1 MLTSIEI
8 KNFRGIRAMAET
20 KLKRLNVFLGPNNCG
35 KTSVLESLFLLIGM
49 SNPDLLFKIHSFRDL
64 ILTDENDLSY
74 IFHNLDLQTLPF
86 IRAKSNTGHADRS
99 LEIKPIS
106 STSASYVKEKSM
118 VQRVVPSSSA
128 ESALSGLDF
137 AFRTVTKGRT
147 DNQHSFVHHVGEGRF
162 NLQINK
168 SYRENILGIFVNSR
182 SVSVSFYDRLEKL
195 IVEKKKQLLI
205 PIFQTVDSRI
215 QDLSLGRNGMVFID
229 VGASKLLPINVIGD
243 GIRKV
248 GSILSALFSI
258 NDGILLVDEIEN
270 GLHFETLKVLWKAV
284 LANLADSKNQLFVAT
299 HSMECLLALKEA
311 METDERK
318 TVRSEFAAFSMNLDS
333 QNTLKMYEYD
343 FDKFAF
349 SITNSIEIRGG
360 EF

>member
-8 KNFRGIRAMAET
+8 KNFRGIHEMPET

-49 SNPDLLFKIHSFRDL
+49 SNPDLLFKIHAFRDL

-74 IFHNLDLQTLPF
+74 IFHNLDLKTFPL

-106 STSASYVKEKSM
+106 SASTSYVKGKKQGM
-118 VQRVVPSSSA
+118 AVVPSSSP

-137 AFRTVTKGRT
+137 AFKNGAKGRS
-147 DNQHSFVHHVGEGRF
+147 DHQHSYVHHVGGGDFKIQTNE
-162 NLQINK
+162 
-168 SYRENILGIFVNSR
+168 SYRENLFGIFVNSR
-182 SVSVSFYDRLEKL
+182 TISGFYDRLEKL
-195 IVEKKKQLLI
+195 IIEKKKQLLI

-258 NDGILLVDEIEN
+258 NDGVLLVDEIEN
-270 GLHFETLKVLWKAV
+270 GLHFETLKILWKAV

-299 HSMECLLALKEA
+299 HSKECLLALKDALETNDRKA
-311 METDERK
+311 MQ
-318 TVRSEFAAFSMNLDS
+318 SEFAAFSMDLNS
-333 QNTLKMYEYD
+333 QNTLKTYEYD
-343 FDKFAF
+343 FEKFAF
-349 SITNSIEIRGG
+349 SISNSIEIRGG